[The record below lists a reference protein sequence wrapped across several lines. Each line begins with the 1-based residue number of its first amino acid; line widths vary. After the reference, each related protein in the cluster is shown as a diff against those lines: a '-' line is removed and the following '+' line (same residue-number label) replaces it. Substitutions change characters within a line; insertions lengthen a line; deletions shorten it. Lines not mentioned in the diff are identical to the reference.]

1 MDTPN
6 ENKTN
11 TVKGKSWNEYQKR
24 YSFITLNKK
33 LSNEALLQ
41 KIEAMK
47 RKTADLEKII
57 NDRINE
63 EKEMQV
69 VLKEKEQLKML
80 IEKYGV
86 VKSPE
91 TC

>member
-1 MDTPN
+1 MDTPT

-57 NDRINE
+57 NDRITE

-69 VLKEKEQLKML
+69 ILKEKEQLKL
-80 IEKYGV
+80 LLEKYGV